1 MVSRSRSEQGRA
13 RRGFAA
19 MDPEERREISRRGGT
34 ASHESGRGHEFN
46 SQEARAAGRLGSE
59 ARWGRSRSRSHTG
72 ASSRSEPEEEEGER
86 SERRY
91 TPDESELGGYRP
103 SRTRETEEERGVE
116 YDHEQRRSEGST
128 SESRLGRSDE
138 EEERGGGARGRRGSG
153 LIRSEE
159 PRTGRSRGGR
169 SRSD

>member
-46 SQEARAAGRLGSE
+46 SQEARAAGRLGGE
-59 ARWGRSRSRSHTG
+59 ARWGRSRSRS
-72 ASSRSEPEEEEGER
+72 SRIEPEEERGER
-86 SERRY
+86 SERRT
-91 TPDESELGGYRP
+91 TPYETEQGGYRP
-103 SRTRETEEERGVE
+103 SRTRETEERGVE
-116 YDHEQRRSEGST
+116 YDPEQRRSEGST
-128 SESRLGRSDE
+128 SESRWGRSE
-138 EEERGGGARGRRGSG
+138 EEDEERGGEARGRRGSG
-153 LIRSEE
+153 PLRSEE

-169 SRSD
+169 SRND